1 MCDLA
6 QQSNADTQ
14 VHPRQEQKP
23 GLDEH
28 SGAVSMNVLISGRI
42 PWKGLPRWM
51 KRKLPSWH
59 TPEFFLLFSLKRY
72 NTEINI
78 LVFQISL

>member
-28 SGAVSMNVLISGRI
+28 SGAFSMNVLISGRI
-42 PWKGLPRWM
+42 LEKRLPRWM
-51 KRKLPSWH
+51 TGELSPLHNS
-59 TPEFFLLFSLKRY
+59 EFFLFFSL
-72 NTEINI
+72 
-78 LVFQISL
+78 

>member
-28 SGAVSMNVLISGRI
+28 SGAFSMSVLVFGRI
-42 PWKGLPRWM
+42 PGKGLPRWI
-51 KRKLPSWH
+51 KENYLLGITQNLFCS
-59 TPEFFLLFSLKRY
+59 FL
-72 NTEINI
+72 
-78 LVFQISL
+78 

>member
-23 GLDEH
+23 VNTLWGF
-28 SGAVSMNVLISGRI
+28 SMNVQI
-42 PWKGLPRWM
+42 PGITPGNRLPRWM
-51 KRKLPSWH
+51 KRELPSWH
-59 TPEFFLLFSLKRY
+59 NPDYFLLFSQK
-72 NTEINI
+72 
-78 LVFQISL
+78 